1 MEEIVSG
8 IDAFRDAFVPYAD
21 EFIVIGGS
29 ACRAVLQDIAIRPP
43 RRTADIDMV
52 LVPQE
57 LSEGF
62 IGAFWRFI
70 KEGGY
75 KFATRKKP
83 EGDLRYVFYSFV
95 EGKEGYPEQI
105 ELLSKPDDSIGTPA
119 EHHIEYIETG
129 DDYSH
134 LSAIILDT
142 DYFEYVANHFENVG
156 GIRYAS
162 ADALI
167 CLKALAYVNLIK
179 QRQSGE
185 HVNSDDL
192 KKHRR
197 DVVMA
202 LSSLTADTQYTV
214 GAGIRE
220 TLDEFLRLIS
230 DGPTRQSLKAS
241 LDINDETLDELL
253 HVLQEAFVLD
263 QA

>member
-8 IDAFRDAFVPYAD
+8 IDAFRETFAPYAD

-43 RRTADIDMV
+43 RRTVDIDMV

-70 KEGGY
+70 TEGGY
-75 KFATRKKP
+75 KFATRRNS
-83 EGDLRYVFYSFV
+83 EGDLRHVFYSFV

-105 ELLSKPDDSIGTPA
+105 ELLSKSDDSIGTPA

-129 DDYSH
+129 EDYSH

-142 DYFEYVANHFENVG
+142 DYFEYVANHFENVD

-167 CLKALAYVNLIK
+167 CLKTLAYVNLIK
-179 QRQSGE
+179 QRRSGKQ
-185 HVNSDDL
+185 VNSDDL

-202 LSSLTADTQYTV
+202 LSSLTADAQYMV

-220 TLDEFLRLIS
+220 TLDEFLQLIS
-230 DGPTRQSLKAS
+230 DDPTRQSLKAS
-241 LDINDETLDELL
+241 LEINDETLDELL
-253 HVLQEAFVLD
+253 RVLQEAFVLE
-263 QA
+263 

>member
-1 MEEIVSG
+1 VEEIVSG
-8 IDAFRDAFVPYAD
+8 IDAFGKTFVPFAD

-43 RRTADIDMV
+43 RKTADIDMV
-52 LVPQE
+52 LVPQQ
-57 LSEGF
+57 LSDGF

-75 KFATRKKP
+75 KFATRRNP

-95 EGKEGYPEQI
+95 EGKEGYPERI

-129 DDYSH
+129 EDYSH
-134 LSAIILDT
+134 LSAIILDS
-142 DYFEYVANHFENVG
+142 DFFDYVANHFENVE

-162 ADALI
+162 ADALV
-167 CLKALAYVNLIK
+167 CLKALAYVNLAK
-179 QRQSGE
+179 QKRSGG

-197 DVVMA
+197 DVMMA
-202 LSSLTADTQYTV
+202 LSSLTADAQYIV
-214 GAGIRE
+214 GARIRE
-220 TLDEFLRLIS
+220 TLDEFLQLIADDPS
-230 DGPTRQSLKAS
+230 RQSLKAS
-241 LDINDETLDELL
+241 LEINDETLDGLL
-253 HVLQEAFVLD
+253 RVLQEAFVLE